1 MKLGHASPIIRRL
14 AEDAVLHG
22 GLCTLVLGARTHCM
36 ATVSI
41 LTEARLRSM
50 NATASSRRKTLLFL
64 AALSLAAAA
73 LLGYHPYAEDGGI
86 YASAL
91 ALRLNPS
98 LFPAFQAFA
107 VAHTGKSLFISVVA
121 KVVQQSNLSQE
132 VVLLGLYL
140 LSIAAT
146 VAAVYRVACML
157 FPERRQQVYATLLF
171 ALAMGMPVGGTSLYI
186 ADPYLTSRS
195 FSTPLILLGLTAL
208 LRRKY
213 GPAAV
218 CGTVSFAVH
227 PLMTL
232 WALLPAAFLLL
243 WQRSTRR
250 MRDFVLLALVVI
262 SGMAA
267 IQIVSPVDSAAVRA
281 ASLSRGYWFPSQ
293 WQWYEWIGL
302 VAPVL
307 MLLAVA
313 SLSGRS
319 RTMCSAAQSLAAT
332 MTASM
337 VTVTIGALLLIHTS
351 NAAFL
356 LARLQPLRLLHLVSI
371 VFVLMLGGWLAA
383 SDGRAWQRGVLCLF
397 VLGAIG
403 GMLFLQRETYRHS
416 AHWENPLGRSNNGY
430 KEAALWLRQ
439 NTPVDALIAVDA
451 HYTTLHGEDAQM
463 VRAIAQRSTIPDAA
477 KDGGIASVMPK
488 LADTWWAGSQAQE
501 GLAALPDAQR
511 LYRLRP
517 YGATWILLPT
527 DAETAFPCPYRNGD
541 AKVCRLH

>member
-14 AEDAVLHG
+14 AEDAAAPD
-22 GLCTLVLGARTHCM
+22 GLRTLVLGARTHCM

-41 LTEARLRSM
+41 LSDARLRSM
-50 NATASSRRKTLLFL
+50 NTAASSKRKTLLLL
-64 AALSLAAAA
+64 AVVSLVAAA

-98 LFPAFQAFA
+98 LFPAFRAFA
-107 VAHTGKSLFISVVA
+107 RAHTGKSLFIPVVA
-121 KVVQQSNLSQE
+121 EIVQRSHLSQE
-132 VVLLGLYL
+132 VVLLVLYL
-140 LSIAAT
+140 LSIAAA
-146 VAAVYRVACML
+146 VAAAYRMACVL
-157 FPERRQQVYATLLF
+157 LPERKQQLCSTLLF
-171 ALAMGMPVGGTSLYI
+171 ALAMGMPVGGTSLYV

-195 FSTPLILLGLTAL
+195 FSTPLILLGLAAL
-208 LRRKY
+208 LRRTY
-213 GPAAV
+213 GSAV
-218 CGTVSFAVH
+218 ACGAISFAVH

-243 WQRSTRR
+243 CQKSARR
-250 MRDFVLLALVVI
+250 MRDFILLALVVV
-262 SGMAA
+262 GVMAV
-267 IQIVSPVDSAAVRA
+267 IQIVAPVDSTALRA

-313 SLSGRS
+313 DLFGKNK
-319 RTMCSAAQSLAAT
+319 TMSSAAQTMAAA
-332 MTASM
+332 MAASM

-351 NAAFL
+351 NTAFL
-356 LARLQPLRLLHLVSI
+356 LARLQPLRLLHLVSV

-383 SDGRAWQRGVLCLF
+383 SDGRAWRRGVLCLF
-397 VLGAIG
+397 ALGAVG
-403 GMLFLQRETYRHS
+403 GMLFLQRETYPHS
-416 AHWENPLGRSNNGY
+416 SHWENPRERNGNGY
-430 KEAALWLRQ
+430 EETALWLRQ

-451 HYTTLHGEDAQM
+451 HYTTAHGEDAQM

-477 KDGGIASVMPK
+477 KDGGIASVMPE
-488 LADTWWAGSQAQE
+488 LADTWWAGSQVQE

-511 LYRLRP
+511 LQRLHP
-517 YGATWILLPT
+517 YGATWILLPA
-527 DAETAFPCPYRNGD
+527 DAETAFPCPYRNTN
-541 AKVCRLH
+541 AKVCRLP